1 MCSSGQTVSDDRVV
15 QNITCLICGL
25 FSLFQQI
32 VDGIF
37 YVGLVIH
44 ASVQPFHHMA
54 GSLYRILIELFETFI
69 TPFKPFF
76 SIADFR

>member
-25 FSLFQQI
+25 FSLF
-32 VDGIF
+32 
-37 YVGLVIH
+37 
-44 ASVQPFHHMA
+44 HHMA

-69 TPFKPFF
+69 MPSKPFF